1 MEFHVE
7 ITKTESCFCGMR
19 NWWKMKTTSRFLRPL
34 APDTPTKDLH
44 FKMCIHTHTRRESPG
59 RKPHQVKH
67 SHLLL
72 LLPSSPAE
80 RGGGSPSSARRS
92 SFSSPSSYTT
102 TTTTKSRVYLFCG
115 VASGRLGLTQQPSIR
130 SCAHAGPPFHQGP
143 VFFLPFIQRHLKK
156 QQQQCL
162 FLLCVSARCRHT
174 VSNVRPHLRTRR
186 ETIKKETDFVRGLGN
201 TTDSSSRSPCLQQLP
216 TDIVAV

>member
-1 MEFHVE
+1 
-7 ITKTESCFCGMR
+7 
-19 NWWKMKTTSRFLRPL
+19 MKTTSRFLRPL

-80 RGGGSPSSARRS
+80 RGGGGSPSSARRS

-162 FLLCVSARCRHT
+162 FLLCVSARCWQCRHT
-174 VSNVRPHLRTRR
+174 RCLMCVRTCEQEEKQLRKRR
-186 ETIKKETDFVRGLGN
+186 ILSEDLAIQRTARHAPRVYNNYRLI
-201 TTDSSSRSPCLQQLP
+201 
-216 TDIVAV
+216 

>member
-72 LLPSSPAE
+72 LLPSSSAE
-80 RGGGSPSSARRS
+80 RGGGLTFFCASFLFLFSVVLYNNHHHQESCVPVLWRCKWQVGPHSATVHPIVRTRRPSFPSGSRFLS
-92 SFSSPSSYTT
+92 SFHPTTPEETT
-102 TTTTKSRVYLFCG
+102 TTVSLPLVCECAVSSHG
-115 VASGRLGLTQQPSIR
+115 V
-130 SCAHAGPPFHQGP
+130 
-143 VFFLPFIQRHLKK
+143 
-156 QQQQCL
+156 
-162 FLLCVSARCRHT
+162 
-174 VSNVRPHLRTRR
+174 
-186 ETIKKETDFVRGLGN
+186 
-201 TTDSSSRSPCLQQLP
+201 
-216 TDIVAV
+216 